1 METVTTLLAGL
12 SIALRALRV
21 NKMRSALTMLGI
33 IIGVSAVIAMIAVGS
48 GAKAQITAHIAS
60 IGSNLLIVRS
70 GSTTSGGLRM
80 GSGTVPTLTVDDS
93 EAILNEVPSV
103 KLVAPEL
110 AGTAQVVYGNQNWS
124 TSITGTVP
132 EMLEIRNWPIV
143 SGRSFTQQDVNGAT
157 KVCLLGW
164 TVMENLFGGGNP
176 IGQII
181 RIKNVPF
188 AVIGVLSYK
197 GQSGPGHVHD
207 DTIIVPLTTAQKRLF
222 GMQFPGMVQGF
233 AIQVRDLELLEEAE
247 YQIKALLRQRHRIP
261 PNEENDFTV
270 RNLTEVMAVAEESA
284 NVMSLLLGA
293 VASISLIVGG
303 IGIMNIML
311 VSVMERTREIGI
323 RIAVGAKNRDIL
335 LQFLTESLV
344 LSLIGGGL
352 GIAIGIGGTYVLS
365 NFTQWPTLISIRAIL
380 LSLLFAAS
388 VGVFFGLY
396 PARKASLL
404 NPIEALRFE

>member
-1 METVTTLLAGL
+1 
-12 SIALRALRV
+12 
-21 NKMRSALTMLGI
+21 MLGI

-70 GSTTSGGLRM
+70 GSSTSGGLRM

-103 KLVAPEL
+103 RLVAPEL
-110 AGTAQVVYGNQNWS
+110 SGIAQVVHGNQNWS
-124 TSITGTVP
+124 TSIIGTMP
-132 EMLEIRNWPIV
+132 EMLEIRNWPVV
-143 SGRSFTQQDVNGAT
+143 SGRPFTQQDVNGAT

-176 IGQII
+176 IGQIV
-181 RIKNVPF
+181 RIKNMPF
-188 AVIGVLSYK
+188 VVIGVLSYK

-207 DTIIVPLTTAQKRLF
+207 DTIMVPLTTAQKRLF
-222 GMQFPGMVQGF
+222 GMQFPGMVQGI
-233 AIQVRDLELLEEAE
+233 AIQVRDMELMKEAE
-247 YQIKALLRQRHRIP
+247 YQVKALLRQRHRIP

-284 NVMSLLLGA
+284 DVMSLLLGA
-293 VASISLIVGG
+293 IASISLIVGG

-311 VSVMERTREIGI
+311 VSVTERTREIGI
-323 RIAVGAKNRDIL
+323 RIAVGAKSRDIL
-335 LQFLTESLV
+335 LQFLIESLV

-352 GIAIGIGGTYVLS
+352 GMAIGIGGTYVLS
-365 NFTQWPTLISIRAIL
+365 NFTQWPTVISIRAVL
-380 LSLLFAAS
+380 LSLLFSAS
-388 VGVFFGLY
+388 VGVFFGFY

>member
-1 METVTTLLAGL
+1 
-12 SIALRALRV
+12 
-21 NKMRSALTMLGI
+21 MRSALTMFGI

-93 EAILNEVPSV
+93 EAILDEVPSV
-103 KLVAPEL
+103 RLVAPEL
-110 AGTAQVVYGNQNWS
+110 TGTAQVVYGNQNWS
-124 TSITGTVP
+124 TSISGTMP

-143 SGRSFTQQDVNGAT
+143 SGRPFTQQDVNGTT

-164 TVMENLFGGGNP
+164 TVMENLFGGVNP

-181 RIKNVPF
+181 RIKNMPF

-207 DTIIVPLTTAQKRLF
+207 DTIMVPLTTAQKRLF
-222 GMQFPGMVQGF
+222 GTQFPGMVQGI
-233 AIQVRDLELLEEAE
+233 AIQVRDLELIKEAE

-261 PNEENDFTV
+261 ANEENDFTV
-270 RNLTEVMAVAEESA
+270 RNLTEVMAVAKESA
-284 NVMSLLLGA
+284 DVMSLLLGA
-293 VASISLIVGG
+293 VASISLLVGG

-311 VSVMERTREIGI
+311 VSVTERTREIGI
-323 RIAVGAKNRDIL
+323 RIAVGAKSRDIL
-335 LQFLTESLV
+335 LQFLIESLV

-380 LSLLFAAS
+380 LSLFFAAS
-388 VGVFFGLY
+388 VGLFFGLY

-404 NPIEALRFE
+404 DPIEALRFE

>member
-1 METVTTLLAGL
+1 VTTFLACL
-12 SIALRALRV
+12 PIALRALRV

-70 GSTTSGGLRM
+70 GSSTSGGLRM

-103 KLVAPEL
+103 RLVAPEL
-110 AGTAQVVYGNQNWS
+110 SGIAQVVHGNQNWS
-124 TSITGTVP
+124 TSIIGTMP
-132 EMLEIRNWPIV
+132 EMLEIRNWPVV
-143 SGRSFTQQDVNGAT
+143 SGRPFTQQDVNGAT

-176 IGQII
+176 IGQIV
-181 RIKNVPF
+181 RIKNMPF
-188 AVIGVLSYK
+188 VVIGVLSYK

-207 DTIIVPLTTAQKRLF
+207 DTIMVPLTTAQKRLF
-222 GMQFPGMVQGF
+222 GMQFPGMVQGI
-233 AIQVRDLELLEEAE
+233 AIQVRDMELMKEAE
-247 YQIKALLRQRHRIP
+247 YQVKALLRQRHRIP

-284 NVMSLLLGA
+284 DVMSLLLGA
-293 VASISLIVGG
+293 IASISLIVGG

-311 VSVMERTREIGI
+311 VSVTERTREIGI
-323 RIAVGAKNRDIL
+323 RIAVGAKSRDIL
-335 LQFLTESLV
+335 LQFLIESLV

-352 GIAIGIGGTYVLS
+352 GMAIGIGGTYVLS
-365 NFTQWPTLISIRAIL
+365 NFTQWPTVISIRAVL
-380 LSLLFAAS
+380 LSLLFSAS
-388 VGVFFGLY
+388 VGVFFGFY

>member
-1 METVTTLLAGL
+1 MTTFLASL
-12 SIALRALRV
+12 KIALRALRV

-33 IIGVSAVIAMIAVGS
+33 IIGVSAVIGMIAVGS

-70 GSTTSGGLRM
+70 GSSTSGGLRM

-110 AGTAQVVYGNQNWS
+110 SGTAQVVHGNQNWS
-124 TSITGTVP
+124 TSIIGTMP
-132 EMLEIRNWPIV
+132 EMLEIRNWPVV
-143 SGRSFTQQDVNGAT
+143 SGRPITQQDVKGAT

-164 TVMENLFGGGNP
+164 TVMENLFGGVNP
-176 IGQII
+176 IGQTI
-181 RIKNVPF
+181 RIKNMPF

-207 DTIIVPLTTAQKRLF
+207 DNIMVPLTTAQKRLF
-222 GMQFPGMVQGF
+222 GMQFPGMVQGIS
-233 AIQVRDLELLEEAE
+233 IQVRDLELIKEAE

-261 PNEENDFTV
+261 QNEDNDFTV
-270 RNLTEVMAVAEESA
+270 RNITEVMAVAEESA
-284 NVMSLLLGA
+284 DVMSLLLGA
-293 VASISLIVGG
+293 IASISLIVGG
-303 IGIMNIML
+303 VGIMNIML
-311 VSVMERTREIGI
+311 VSVTERTREIGI
-323 RIAVGAKNRDIL
+323 RIAVGAKSRDIL
-335 LQFLTESLV
+335 LQFLIESLV

-352 GIAIGIGGTYVLS
+352 GIVIGIGGTYVLS
-365 NFTQWPTLISIRAIL
+365 NLTQWPTLISIRAVL

-388 VGVFFGLY
+388 VGVFFGFY